1 VSLKTSDLLAS
12 PEALAA
18 SIGTTF
24 DPSDPKLLKDLE
36 IASAWFRSESHQHIS
51 AVAADEQELHGNWTH
66 RLWLPQRPVT
76 DLVSIK
82 IRRYGQIV
90 YTTATVNVFSVS
102 RRGLVLSGWD
112 WGGPEA
118 TIVAVYDH
126 GYDEIPDDVEA
137 AVLSRAKRLFTAPRD
152 SSVASRQIGS
162 AQTSYFESGGTPA
175 IGVTDFEAK
184 VVWKY
189 AQVEVW

>member
-1 VSLKTSDLLAS
+1 MSLLTSDLLAS

-51 AVAADEQELHGNWTH
+51 AVPADEQELRGNWTR

-76 DLVSIK
+76 ALISIA

-90 YTTATVNVFSVS
+90 YTTSTVNVFSFS
-102 RRGLVLSGWD
+102 RRGLLLSGWD

-118 TIVAVYDH
+118 TVLAVYDH

-137 AVLSRAKRLFTAPRD
+137 AVLSRAKRLFTAPVNTA
-152 SSVASRQIGS
+152 VAS
-162 AQTSYFESGGTPA
+162 QTMGPASQSFFDGGGTPV
-175 IGVTDFEAK
+175 IGVTDFEER
-184 VVWKY
+184 VVKKY
-189 AQVEVW
+189 REVEAW

>member
-18 SIGTTF
+18 SIGTSF

-36 IASAWFRSESHQHIS
+36 TASAWFRSESHQHIS
-51 AVAADEQELHGNWTH
+51 AVAADEQELRGNWTR

-76 DLVSIK
+76 DLVSIA

-90 YTTATVNVFSVS
+90 YTTATVNVFSWS

-118 TIVAVYDH
+118 TILAVYDH

-152 SSVASRQIGS
+152 TSVASMAMGPANI
-162 AQTSYFESGGTPA
+162 SYFQGGGTPV
-175 IGVTDFEAK
+175 IGVTAFEEK

-189 AQVEVW
+189 RQVEAW

>member
-1 VSLKTSDLLAS
+1 VSLLTSDLLAS

-51 AVAADEQELHGNWTH
+51 AVAADEQELRGNWSR

-76 DLVSIK
+76 DLTSVTL
-82 IRRYGQIV
+82 RRRGETIF
-90 YTTATVNVFSVS
+90 TAVTGLSVS
-102 RRGLVLSGWD
+102 RRGLVLGACD
-112 WGGPEA
+112 WAGPEA
-118 TIVAVYDH
+118 TVIAIYDH

-152 SSVASRQIGS
+152 SSVASKTIGS
-162 AQTSYFESGGTPA
+162 ASTSYFESGGTPV
-175 IGVTDFEAK
+175 IGVTDFEQR
-184 VVWKY
+184 VVTKY
-189 AQVEVW
+189 AQVEAW